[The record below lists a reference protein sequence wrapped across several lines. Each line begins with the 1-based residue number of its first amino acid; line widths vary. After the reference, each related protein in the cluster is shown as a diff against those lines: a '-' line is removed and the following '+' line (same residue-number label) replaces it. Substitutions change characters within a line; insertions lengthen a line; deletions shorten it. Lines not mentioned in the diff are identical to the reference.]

1 MERMCELT
9 GLSRAGFYRQ
19 WEASAPRQAD
29 TELRDAVQQIAVEKR
44 FYGYRRV
51 QQELRHRGHWVNA
64 KRVLRLMREDNL
76 LCLRT
81 RRFVPATTDS
91 RHGWRVWPNLARG
104 LITCKLN
111 ELWVADITYVRLQE
125 EFVYVAVVLD
135 AHSRR
140 VIGWALARHLGAS
153 LALGALR
160 MALNERHTAPGLIHH
175 SDRGIQYACA
185 DYLTLLADHGVQPS
199 MSRVGNP
206 YDNAKAES
214 FMKTLKQEQV
224 RGNDW
229 RDLEA
234 LRADLATFL
243 QITYNHQRLHSA
255 LGCIGNRLRTA
266 AAASRFTGQWGRGLT
281 PWHFRFTIFQATCP
295 WFLCLTPRCT
305 SLLLRLSPGFLCPR
319 VFLDKPSYSLYR
331 STSWFVQGPE
341 YCANYASVT
350 A

>member
-1 MERMCELT
+1 MCALSA
-9 GLSRAGFYRQ
+9 LSRAGFYRH

-29 TELRDAVQQIAVEKR
+29 TALRDALQQVALERR

-51 QQELRHRGHWVNA
+51 TQELRRRGYWVNA

-104 LITCKLN
+104 LVTQALN
-111 ELWVADITYVRLQE
+111 QLWVADLTYVRLLE
-125 EFVYVAVVLD
+125 EFVYVAAVLD

-140 VIGWALARHLGAS
+140 AIGWALARHLGAS
-153 LALGALR
+153 LALEALR
-160 MALNERHTAPGLIHH
+160 MALADRRPAPGLIHH

-185 DYLTLLADHGVQPS
+185 DYLTLLAEHGVQPS

-224 RGNDW
+224 HGRNW
-229 RDLEA
+229 RDLDE
-234 LRADLATFL
+234 LRAGLTEFFEV
-243 QITYNHQRLHSA
+243 TYNHERLHSA
-255 LGCIGNRLRTA
+255 LGYETPA
-266 AAASRFTGQWGRGLT
+266 AFERRCLIPLTTPGASTELTGERGLT
-281 PWHFRFTIFQATCP
+281 APSVVAT
-295 WFLCLTPRCT
+295 
-305 SLLLRLSPGFLCPR
+305 
-319 VFLDKPSYSLYR
+319 
-331 STSWFVQGPE
+331 
-341 YCANYASVT
+341 
-350 A
+350 

>member
-1 MERMCELT
+1 LIAERAGQGGLTVERMCELS

-19 WEASAPRQAD
+19 WEASVPRQAD
-29 TELRDAVQQIAVEKR
+29 TAVRDAVQQVAVEKR

-51 QQELRHRGHWVNA
+51 QQELRQRGYPVNA

-81 RRFVPATTDS
+81 RRFVPPTTDS
-91 RHGWRVWPNLARG
+91 RHAWRVWPNLARG
-104 LITCKLN
+104 LITQHLN

-140 VIGWALARHLGAS
+140 VLGWAVARHLGAS
-153 LALGALR
+153 LAVEALR
-160 MALNERHTAPGLIHH
+160 MALAERQPAPGLIHH

-185 DYLTLLADHGVQPS
+185 DYLTLLSEHGIQPS

-224 RGNDW
+224 HGHRW

-234 LRADLATFL
+234 LREDLTAFL
-243 QITYNHQRLHSA
+243 EITYNHERLHSA
-255 LGCIGNRLRTA
+255 LGYQTPAAFELQLAALPQTA
-266 AAASRFTGQWGRGLT
+266 PLHRG
-281 PWHFRFTIFQATCP
+281 
-295 WFLCLTPRCT
+295 
-305 SLLLRLSPGFLCPR
+305 
-319 VFLDKPSYSLYR
+319 VE
-331 STSWFVQGPE
+331 QG
-341 YCANYASVT
+341 S
-350 A
+350 

>member
-1 MERMCELT
+1 MCELS
-9 GLSRAGFYRQ
+9 GVSRAGFYRQ
-19 WEASAPRQAD
+19 WEASKPRQAD
-29 TELRDAVQQIAVEKR
+29 TALRDAVQQVAVEKR

-51 QQELRHRGHWVNA
+51 QQELRQRGYWVNA

-104 LITCKLN
+104 LVTRNLN

-140 VIGWALARHLGAS
+140 VIGWAVAQHLGAS
-153 LALGALR
+153 VAVQALR
-160 MALNERHTAPGLIHH
+160 MALLQRQPAPGLIHH

-185 DYLTLLADHGVQPS
+185 DYLTLLAEHGVQPS

-214 FMKTLKQEQV
+214 FMKTLKEEQV
-224 RGNDW
+224 HGQRW
-229 RDLEA
+229 RDLNA
-234 LRADLATFL
+234 LRVDLARFL
-243 QITYNHQRLHSA
+243 QITYNHHRLHSA
-255 LGCIGNRLRTA
+255 LGYQTPA
-266 AAASRFTGQWGRGLT
+266 AFEQQL
-281 PWHFRFTIFQATCP
+281 
-295 WFLCLTPRCT
+295 
-305 SLLLRLSPGFLCPR
+305 SL
-319 VFLDKPSYSLYR
+319 
-331 STSWFVQGPE
+331 
-341 YCANYASVT
+341 
-350 A
+350 

>member
-1 MERMCELT
+1 MIAERAEQGGLTVERMCELS
-9 GLSRAGFYRQ
+9 GVSRAGFYRH
-19 WEASAPRQAD
+19 WRASAPRQAD
-29 TELRDAVQQIAVEKR
+29 TAVRDAVQQIIVEKR

-51 QQELRHRGHWVNA
+51 QRELRHRGQCVNA

-91 RHGWRVWPNLARG
+91 QHGWRVWPNLARG
-104 LITCKLN
+104 LATRNLN

-140 VIGWALARHLGAS
+140 VIGWALAQHLGAS
-153 LALGALR
+153 MAVQALR
-160 MALNERHTAPGLIHH
+160 MALLQRQPATGLIHH

-224 RGNDW
+224 RGQQW
-229 RDLEA
+229 RDLDA
-234 LRADLATFL
+234 LRDDLTTFFD
-243 QITYNHQRLHSA
+243 ITYNHRRLHSA
-255 LGCIGNRLRTA
+255 LGYQTPAAFEQQLLCTKNPEASTQLTGERELTA
-266 AAASRFTGQWGRGLT
+266 PSPQTPLPGLQSLAQN
-281 PWHFRFTIFQATCP
+281 HCP
-295 WFLCLTPRCT
+295 
-305 SLLLRLSPGFLCPR
+305 
-319 VFLDKPSYSLYR
+319 
-331 STSWFVQGPE
+331 
-341 YCANYASVT
+341 
-350 A
+350 

>member
-1 MERMCELT
+1 MIVERAGQGGLTVERMCELS
-9 GLSRAGFYRQ
+9 GVSRARFYRH

-29 TELRDAVQQIAVEKR
+29 TALRDALQQVALEKR

-51 QQELRHRGHWVNA
+51 QHELRQRGHWVNA

-91 RHGWRVWPNLARG
+91 RHGWRIWPNLARG
-104 LITCKLN
+104 LETQNIN
-111 ELWVADITYVRLQE
+111 QLWVADITYVRLQE

-153 LALGALR
+153 LAVEALR
-160 MALNERHTAPGLIHH
+160 MALSERQPAPGLIHH

-185 DYLTLLADHGVQPS
+185 DYLTLLTDSGVHPS

-206 YDNAKAES
+206 YDNAKAEA

-224 RGNDW
+224 QGHDW
-229 RDLEA
+229 RDLDT
-234 LRADLATFL
+234 LRADLTTFF
-243 QITYNHQRLHSA
+243 QITYNHERLHSA
-255 LGCIGNRLRTA
+255 LGYQTPA
-266 AAASRFTGQWGRGLT
+266 AFEQHLAVSSSTGASTSRCGARGLT
-281 PWHFRFTIFQATCP
+281 APSPH
-295 WFLCLTPRCT
+295 TP
-305 SLLLRLSPGFLCPR
+305 LPRLQS
-319 VFLDKPSYSLYR
+319 S
-331 STSWFVQGPE
+331 Q
-341 YCANYASVT
+341 
-350 A
+350 